1 LGTYTPLHRSV
12 SRATAEEAAI
22 STEGTEKLAIPPRS
36 RIAGIDAI
44 PVARKRFWRF
54 GYRQQLILMLA
65 PYLFGLALLVAIPAL
80 AGLPLAFTSY
90 NAIEPPRFIGLENF
104 REMIDDRIFWK
115 AIFNTAIFALLNVPA
130 RLLGALLLAL
140 LVSGAIKFG
149 AAYRAAIYLPTVVPD
164 IAWALV
170 WLWLLNP
177 VYGPI
182 NQMLAI
188 VGIPGPAWMV
198 EEWGARFAIAFMM
211 SWQLG
216 EGFVVCLAAIRDVP
230 SELRDQ
236 AAVDGASAIRSILG
250 ITLPIMTPILL
261 ILLFRDTIFS
271 LQSSFAPALIV
282 GRGGGPN
289 YATTVLPFYIYTNAF
304 EYLRFGYAAAMTWT
318 LIALTGAVLWVQYRI
333 ATRWRLGFRDAE

>member
-1 LGTYTPLHRSV
+1 
-12 SRATAEEAAI
+12 
-22 STEGTEKLAIPPRS
+22 
-36 RIAGIDAI
+36 
-44 PVARKRFWRF
+44 
-54 GYRQQLILMLA
+54 MLA
-65 PYLFGLALLVAIPAL
+65 PYLLGLTILVFIPAF
-80 AGLPLAFTSY
+80 AGLPLAFTAY
-90 NAIEPPRFIGLENF
+90 NAIETPRFIGLDNF
-104 REMIDDRIFWK
+104 REMVDDQIFWK
-115 AIFNTAIFALLNVPA
+115 AVFNSAIFALLTVPA

-140 LVSGAIKFG
+140 LVSGAVKFG
-149 AAYRAAIYLPTVVPD
+149 PFYRAAIYLPTVFPD

-182 NQMLAI
+182 NQMLAV
-188 VGIPGPAWMV
+188 VGIQGPAWMV

-230 SELRDQ
+230 RELRDQ
-236 AAVDGASAIRSILG
+236 AAVDGGSTFRSIVG
-250 ITLPIMTPILL
+250 VTLPMMMPILL
-261 ILLFRDTIFS
+261 ILLFRDTIVS

-289 YATTVLPFYIYTNAF
+289 YATTVLPLYIYTNAF

-318 LIALTGAVLWVQYRI
+318 LITTTAVVLWCQYRV
-333 ATRWRLGFRDAE
+333 ASNWRLGFRDAE